1 MGKGGLYHF
10 LEWIMWLIY
19 LNILWIF
26 FTVLGLGLF
35 GAIPAT
41 VSMFT
46 VIRQLLLRQETA
58 IFKTFFQTYKQ
69 EFLKANGL
77 GLVLAIIAY
86 ILYMD
91 LLFLDMIENAFYYFF
106 QIGLL
111 IVSII
116 YFITLI
122 YIFPVYVHFKL
133 SFFQY
138 FKHALLIG
146 IFSPLVN
153 IAMIIGFVL
162 LFFIYKWIPGLIP
175 IFGLSVISLLI
186 TMSVTLAFERFERRQ
201 EKLNEL
207 DVLQK

>member
-19 LNILWIF
+19 LNVLWIL

-91 LLFLDMIENAFYYFF
+91 LLFLDMIQNAFYYFF

-111 IVSII
+111 IASII

-133 SFFQY
+133 NFFQY

-162 LFFIYKWIPGLIP
+162 LFFIYKWVPGLIP

-207 DVLQK
+207 EGLQK